1 MQYSYV
7 ILCNSNLKSEVS
19 RGSGVFFHQLVVS
32 ERFKFPDFMD
42 LCVDIIL
49 LLDCSVMTGG
59 CGVRTRR
66 KESKKVKKD
75 TSKEEEM
82 EK

>member
-1 MQYSYV
+1 
-7 ILCNSNLKSEVS
+7 
-19 RGSGVFFHQLVVS
+19 
-32 ERFKFPDFMD
+32 MD